1 MQLTPKEREVF
12 EVIRKNVREKGYP
25 PSVREIGLQMGWASS
40 STVHVYLK
48 RLEEKGWIR
57 KDPTKP
63 RAIEVLA
70 DRQERREWGSNNPPD
85 AMAAVGVSEE
95 GSPVWT
101 TSHLA
106 GPSAGQMAEEQLPG
120 DGDNAAEG
128 RSQSAAGPFLQ
139 VPLLGNVAAG
149 SPILAAEY
157 VEDYLPIAKSMLGE
171 GEFFGLRV
179 KGDSMIDAGIL
190 HGDTVIV
197 RRQAHASNG
206 QIVVALIDDDATVKR
221 FFKEA
226 DHVRLQPEN
235 SALEPIRV
243 RDLSIL
249 GKVVMVLRNVH

>member
-1 MQLTPKEREVF
+1 MMQLTPKEREVF

-48 RLEEKGWIR
+48 RLEVKGWIR

-70 DRQERREWGSNNPPD
+70 DRQERLELGSG
-85 AMAAVGVSEE
+85 AFGIRATAGVSEE
-95 GSPVWT
+95 EPPVYTTNRT
-101 TSHLA
+101 TSRTTDR
-106 GPSAGQMAEEQLPG
+106 PTS
-120 DGDNAAEG
+120 
-128 RSQSAAGPFLQ
+128 RSTDPFLQ

-149 SPILAAEY
+149 SPILATEY
-157 VEDYLPIAKSMLGE
+157 VEDYLPIAKTMLGE

-179 KGDSMIDAGIL
+179 RGDSMIDAGIL

-197 RRQAHASNG
+197 RKQAHASNG
-206 QIVVALIDDDATVKR
+206 QIVVALIDEDATVKR

-243 RDLSIL
+243 RDLSVL

>member
-25 PSVREIGLQMGWASS
+25 PSVREIGEEMGWASS

-48 RLEEKGWIR
+48 RLEDKGWIR

-70 DRQERREWGSNNPPD
+70 DRQERLESGRGGGTASAHREFDNPPFERPPRD
-85 AMAAVGVSEE
+85 SHISERQ
-95 GSPVWT
+95 PP
-101 TSHLA
+101 A
-106 GPSAGQMAEEQLPG
+106 KA
-120 DGDNAAEG
+120 
-128 RSQSAAGPFLQ
+128 FLQ
-139 VPLLGNVAAG
+139 VPLLGAVAAG
-149 SPILAAEY
+149 SPILATEY
-157 VEDYLPIAKSMLGE
+157 VEDYLPVAKSMLGE

-179 KGDSMIDAGIL
+179 KGDSMIEAGIL

-197 RRQAHASNG
+197 RKQAHASNG
-206 QIVVALIDDDATVKR
+206 QIVVAMIDEDATVKR
-221 FFKEA
+221 FFMEA

-243 RDLSIL
+243 RDVSVL
-249 GKVVMVLRNVH
+249 GKVVMVMRTIH